1 MDAEYI
7 LKETGLTG
15 KDLPYGVLEGLTI
28 IREKLDYLFESDR
41 DFIIWVGK
49 VGYDALLPLAS
60 LVAEQRFRIEDL
72 RSDLDSVVGR
82 YASKPVPSEILS

>member
-28 IREKLDYLFESDR
+28 IREKLNYLFDSDR
-41 DFIIWVGK
+41 DFLTWVGK

-60 LVAEQRFRIEDL
+60 LVAEQKFRIEDL
-72 RSDLDSVVGR
+72 QWDLDSLVGKR
-82 YASKPVPSEILS
+82 MAKPVTFEILS